1 MAPTAAALPCESG
14 GHALSRDA
22 ALTLVLRREWGR
34 RGRTAGWL
42 AESRGSGARGAKEKP
57 GQRKEARPLVHTEKH
72 RRADAGLRR
81 EAGSPVLGG
90 RGPRPSS

>member
-22 ALTLVLRREWGR
+22 ALTLVLRREWGAPR
-34 RGRTAGWL
+34 ENFRL
-42 AESRGSGARGAKEKP
+42 AESRGSGAKGAKEKP